1 MHYQCHLASPNC
13 WKSVGLTMTMRDSHM
28 TNASQRW
35 NSSTQVHR
43 GWGASRREVPGVLE
57 AHRHPRLA
65 PIPLHAYYLRF
76 VAAAYTTM
84 FIRDNL
90 NGDGTRGFAFGFRLG
105 GRTYEF
111 PLSDLAT
118 VWGLKNEGVT
128 FKGGNNLHG
137 TWNEFNKLDAI
148 RRLQL
153 EHAASRRYAISRM
166 STDHRL
172 LLYVLSYVLLPR
184 KSNHGSASEEDL
196 LILWAMVQEKQIHW
210 PYLMAHMML
219 RYSQGKPTSFLAH
232 AHLLTKVFE
241 IAPLDLTREDN
252 VELETSHAITSKN
265 IHQIRRNLV
274 GPADIVED
282 VGVDVVADVQPQVET
297 GTSAQIPTD
306 TRVPPQFQPDI
317 AEIARKGFEDLRLAI
332 TEGFTRLSVCIEQID
347 THLISQDTDLR
358 NLRDEFR
365 SFHGERM
372 YVDFQEQPED
382 NLMQD

>member
-1 MHYQCHLASPNC
+1 MPEER
-13 WKSVGLTMTMRDSHM
+13 WFD
-28 TNASQRW
+28 NANEKLVYDERLSKMEILPPKFI
-35 NSSTQVHR
+35 
-43 GWGASRREVPGVLE
+43 GDGVLPDE
-57 AHRHPRLA
+57 K
-65 PIPLHAYYLRF
+65 YYLHF

-84 FIRDNL
+84 FMRDNL
-90 NGDGTRGFAFGFRLG
+90 NDDGTGGFAFGFRLG

-111 PLSDLAT
+111 SLSDLAT

-128 FKGGNNLHG
+128 FKGGNNPHG

-148 RRLQL
+148 RGLRL
-153 EHAASRRYAISRM
+153 EHAASGKYAISRM

-196 LILWAMVQEKQIHW
+196 LILWAVVQEKQIHW
-210 PYLMAHMML
+210 PYPMAHRML

-265 IHQIRRNLV
+265 IHQMRRNLV
-274 GPADIVED
+274 GPADIAED
-282 VGVDVVADVQPQVET
+282 VGVDVVADAQPQVET
-297 GTSAQIPTD
+297 STSAQIPTE
-306 TRVPPQFQPDI
+306 TRVPPQLQPDI
-317 AEIARKGFEDLRLAI
+317 AEIAWKGFEDLRLAM
-332 TEGFTRLSVCIEQID
+332 TEGFTRLSGCIDQID
-347 THLISQDTDLR
+347 THLISQDIDIR

-382 NLMQD
+382 NPMQD